1 MRYQNIYIFQEF
13 RDCRNPPKS
22 ALWLCVSSPVHSR
35 WLRRALKELIKLY
48 IEKTS
53 KRNIRFPEMANV
65 RHMEKNQRNGGMRR
79 ETWPSPNTFQNT
91 WVFRGTVAAEG
102 LELLSVLPNI
112 IHLFI
117 RMVCNSEKNLLGR
130 TDA

>member
-1 MRYQNIYIFQEF
+1 M
-13 RDCRNPPKS
+13 
-22 ALWLCVSSPVHSR
+22 
-35 WLRRALKELIKLY
+35 
-48 IEKTS
+48 

-102 LELLSVLPNI
+102 LEHLSVLPNI

-117 RMVCNSEKNLLGR
+117 RMVCNSEKNLMGR